1 MRAGFVVYFC
11 SSVYTGDH
19 GVHDLLE
26 LFSLGGFVLP
36 IIVVAAILALAIAGN
51 RLWVLR
57 RARIVPKGLVEQT
70 GELVE
75 SGKLQQAVKMLY
87 ENDTPLARILL
98 AALQQAG
105 QPRDVI
111 REVVEEAGR
120 HEMAHIDRYLN
131 FLGSIA
137 GVSPLMGLLGTV
149 FGIMHAFAAI
159 GTVGM
164 GDPKA
169 LAGGIAEALITTA
182 AGLIVAIPSLLFYRY
197 FRGRVEILV
206 LATERD
212 ALKLVNLLAGGKA

>member
-1 MRAGFVVYFC
+1 MR
-11 SSVYTGDH
+11 
-19 GVHDLLE
+19 DLVE

-36 IIVVAAILALAIAGN
+36 ILILAAILALAIIGN
-51 RLWVLR
+51 RFWVLR
-57 RARIVPKGLVEQT
+57 RARIVPQGLV
-70 GELVE
+70 GRVADLVE
-75 SGKLQQAVKMLY
+75 VGKLPQAVKQLY

-98 AALQQAG
+98 VALQQVG
-105 QPRDVI
+105 QPRDTI
-111 REVVEEAGR
+111 KEIVEDAGR
-120 HEMAHIDRYLN
+120 HEMAHLDRYLN

-137 GVSPLMGLLGTV
+137 GAAPLLGLLGTV

-206 LATERD
+206 LATEKD
-212 ALKLVNLLAGGKA
+212 VLKLVNLLAGAKQ